1 MQTSEKKGKGHG
13 HPWIVGV
20 AGIVVAVVISIH
32 LPQLKVLSNMVF
44 LFALA
49 HVIVGCTLLISAYF
63 ISPPRLKYLLF
74 EKRQLRKLEGKYYFG
89 WSYGWMNMFW
99 MIGTVFLMGT
109 VWVYCYDHTLVW
121 FSLILFL
128 IALNLFAGNY
138 LLRTSKKNEY
148 MTLPF
153 VDLFR
158 TDSDLIL
165 DAGCGAGRTTLEL
178 AKVMK
183 KGKIVAYD
191 RFDADYIENGGQ
203 SLLERNLKIAGIRD
217 RVEIKKGD
225 ITAIPDND
233 DTFDSAISSYMM
245 DHLGNYKLDGLKEI
259 NRVLKPGGKFLLIV
273 FVPGVATFSVFNLF
287 CFSLTS
293 RKGWRQLFGQSN
305 FSLIEEGVINTGIY
319 FLIEK
324 PAQ

>member
-1 MQTSEKKGKGHG
+1 MQTSEKK
-13 HPWIVGV
+13 
-20 AGIVVAVVISIH
+20 
-32 LPQLKVLSNMVF
+32 
-44 LFALA
+44 
-49 HVIVGCTLLISAYF
+49 
-63 ISPPRLKYLLF
+63 
-74 EKRQLRKLEGKYYFG
+74 GKYYFG

-109 VWVYCYDHTLVW
+109 VWVYCYDQTLVW
-121 FSLILFL
+121 LSLILFL
-128 IALNLFAGNY
+128 IALNLFVGNY
-138 LLRTSKKNEY
+138 ILRTSKKNEY

-183 KGKIVAYD
+183 NSKIVAYD

-225 ITAIPDND
+225 ITAIPDKG

-245 DHLGNYKLDGLKEI
+245 DHLGKYKLDGLKEI

-293 RKGWRQLFGQSN
+293 RKGWRRLFGQSN
-305 FSLIEEGVINTGIY
+305 FRLIEEGVINTGIY

-324 PAQ
+324 PLNS

>member
-121 FSLILFL
+121 LSLILFL

-245 DHLGNYKLDGLKEI
+245 DHLGKYKLDGLKEI